1 MSASRPVDT
10 LIERV
15 VRRGLCARCG
25 SCVAACPAGVIS
37 MRDPLGDCLP
47 VAGDGCTACGMCL
60 AACPGDQMLFEPF
73 ERELFGSPA
82 ADARLGSFRTI
93 RLAHAADHAVRR
105 AGASGG
111 VVTALLLDLLARGET
126 RGAVVFGPHESEPW
140 HGTGRIARTRG
151 ETLAAAQSR
160 YHLSPL
166 NETLAGRGA
175 GGEPL
180 AYVGLPCQVHGLRR
194 LARAGWTGAAG
205 LDPVIGIYCGNNLR
219 YAATRAILRKL
230 GVRRPEDAVYL
241 AWREGKWPGS
251 FLVRTGDGR
260 ERSIPKPHFNQAIP
274 FYVNRR
280 CLFCVDLA
288 NELADVS
295 VGDGWAREGE
305 GGEGWSIVIARS
317 ERGERL
323 VARAI
328 TEGTIVAEGVDP
340 AAAALMHAHA
350 FDLKKRGGFLRI
362 GLWARFGCA
371 VPRCDR
377 RPPRVGAGRRIA
389 EALVSAQFA
398 FCSSAAGRALFA
410 VLPLGAAG
418 RLFALARDVWR
429 GPAAR
434 AGRP

>member
-1 MSASRPVDT
+1 MSAPRPVDT

-25 SCVAACPAGVIS
+25 SCVAACPAGVLSI
-37 MRDPLGDCLP
+37 RDPLGDCLP
-47 VAGDGCTACGMCL
+47 AAGEGCTACGMCL

-73 ERELFGSPA
+73 ERELFGGAA
-82 ADARLGSFRTI
+82 ADAHLGSFRTI
-93 RLAHAADHAVRR
+93 RLAHAADPAVRR

-126 RGAVVFGPHESEPW
+126 RGAVVFGPHVREPW
-140 HGTGRIARTRG
+140 RGTGRIARTR
-151 ETLAAAQSR
+151 EDILAAAQSR

-166 NETLAGRGA
+166 NEALAGRGVGA
-175 GGEPL
+175 EPL

-194 LARAGWTGAAG
+194 LARAGWKGAAG
-205 LDPVIGIYCGNNLR
+205 LDPVIGIYCGNNL
-219 YAATRAILRKL
+219 YYGATRAILRKL
-230 GVRRPEDAVYL
+230 GIRGLEEIAYL
-241 AWREGKWPGS
+241 AYREGKWPGS
-251 FLVRTGDGR
+251 FLVRARDGR
-260 ERSIPKPHFNQAIP
+260 ERSIPKLHFNQAIP

-323 VARAI
+323 VERAI
-328 TEGTIVAEGVDP
+328 AGGALAAERID
-340 AAAALMHAHA
+340 AAAAARMHAHA
-350 FDLKKRGGFLRI
+350 FDLKKRGAFLRLA
-362 GLWARFGCA
+362 LWARFGCA
-371 VPRCDR
+371 VPRYDR
-377 RPPRVGAGRRIA
+377 RPPRVGAGRRLA

-418 RLFALARDVWR
+418 RLFALARSVWMR
-429 GPAAR
+429 GAAR
-434 AGRP
+434 ARRP